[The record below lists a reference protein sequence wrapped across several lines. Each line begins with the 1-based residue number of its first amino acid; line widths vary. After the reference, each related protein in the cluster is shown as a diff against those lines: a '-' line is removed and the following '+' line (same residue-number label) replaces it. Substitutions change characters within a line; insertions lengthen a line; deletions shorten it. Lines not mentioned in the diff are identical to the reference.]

1 MELLVVL
8 LAIVLLILGLL
19 GSFVPAI
26 PGPPLSYMALLLVS
40 LFTSYTFSQDF
51 LIMWAG
57 IVITV
62 MALDYWLQV
71 YGVKKFGGKKKAI
84 NGTLIGLVVG
94 MFAPIPF
101 GFLLGPFAGAFI
113 GAYLEE
119 KEDFLKVLLIAMG
132 ALAGF
137 LSGAVLK
144 LAVSAYLGYEFI
156 KVLLNG

>member
-1 MELLVVL
+1 
-8 LAIVLLILGLL
+8 
-19 GSFVPAI
+19 
-26 PGPPLSYMALLLVS
+26 
-40 LFTSYTFSQDF
+40 
-51 LIMWAG
+51 MWAA

-119 KEDFLKVLLIAMG
+119 KEDF
-132 ALAGF
+132 
-137 LSGAVLK
+137 
-144 LAVSAYLGYEFI
+144 
-156 KVLLNG
+156 

>member
-8 LAIVLLILGLL
+8 LAIILLILGLL

-26 PGPPLSYMALLLVS
+26 PGPSLSYIALLLVS
-40 LFTSYTFSQDF
+40 FFTSYTFSQDF
-51 LIMWAG
+51 LLMWAG

-94 MFAPIPF
+94 LFAPIPF

-137 LSGAVLK
+137 FSGAVLK

>member
-8 LAIVLLILGLL
+8 IAIVFIILGLL

-26 PGPPLSYMALLLVS
+26 PGPPLSYIALLLVS
-40 LFTSYTFSQDF
+40 LFTSYTFSQNF
-51 LIMWAG
+51 LLMWAA

-62 MALDYWLQV
+62 MALDYWLQL
-71 YGVKKFGGKKKAI
+71 YGVKKFGGKKKAV

-94 MFAPIPF
+94 LFAPIPF

-119 KEDFLKVLLIAMG
+119 KEDFLKVLFIAMG

>member
-8 LAIVLLILGLL
+8 IAIVFIILGLL

-26 PGPPLSYMALLLVS
+26 PGPPLSYIALLLVS
-40 LFTSYTFSQDF
+40 LFTSYTFSQNF
-51 LIMWAG
+51 LLMWAA

-62 MALDYWLQV
+62 MALDYWLQL
-71 YGVKKFGGKKKAI
+71 YGVKKFGGKKKAV

-94 MFAPIPF
+94 LFAPIPF
-101 GFLLGPFAGAFI
+101 GFLLGPFVGAFI

>member
-1 MELLVVL
+1 
-8 LAIVLLILGLL
+8 
-19 GSFVPAI
+19 
-26 PGPPLSYMALLLVS
+26 
-40 LFTSYTFSQDF
+40 
-51 LIMWAG
+51 MWAA

-119 KEDFLKVLLIAMG
+119 KEDFFKSIINCHG
-132 ALAGF
+132 SIGRF
-137 LSGAVLK
+137 FKWSGTQ
-144 LAVSAYLGYEFI
+144 VSCFCLFG
-156 KVLLNG
+156 L

>member
-8 LAIVLLILGLL
+8 IAIVFIILGLL

-26 PGPPLSYMALLLVS
+26 PGPPLSYIALLLVS
-40 LFTSYTFSQDF
+40 LFTSYTFSQNF
-51 LIMWAG
+51 LLMWAA

-62 MALDYWLQV
+62 MALDYWLQL
-71 YGVKKFGGKKKAI
+71 YGVKKFGGKKKAV

-94 MFAPIPF
+94 LFAPIPF

>member
-8 LAIVLLILGLL
+8 IAIVFIMLGLL

-26 PGPPLSYMALLLVS
+26 PGPPLSYIALLLVS
-40 LFTSYTFSQDF
+40 LFTSYTFSQNF
-51 LIMWAG
+51 LLMWAA

-62 MALDYWLQV
+62 MALDYWLQL
-71 YGVKKFGGKKKAI
+71 YGVKKFGGKKKAV

-94 MFAPIPF
+94 LFAPIPF

>member
-8 LAIVLLILGLL
+8 IAIVFIMLGLL

-26 PGPPLSYMALLLVS
+26 PGPPLSYIALLLVS
-40 LFTSYTFSQDF
+40 LFTSYTFSQNF
-51 LIMWAG
+51 LLMWAA

-62 MALDYWLQV
+62 MALDYWLQL
-71 YGVKKFGGKKKAI
+71 YGVKKFGGKKKAV

-94 MFAPIPF
+94 LFAPIPF

-119 KEDFLKVLLIAMG
+119 KEDFLKVLFIAMG